1 MLAQAFLQRLVSCG
15 ALLALLSFTHSLHSL
30 SFSSF
35 GGATYF
41 TSVCSF
47 SHWHN
52 IIFRYWITDLTQ
64 APSLD
69 IADFTLVINL
79 SLVLQMQHFILFV
92 SFVVKIEE
100 DFYLFCKSLKVVVHP
115 S

>member
-1 MLAQAFLQRLVSCG
+1 M
-15 ALLALLSFTHSLHSL
+15 ALLALLAFTHSLHPF
-30 SFSSF
+30 SFIGF
-35 GGATYF
+35 RGTTYF
-41 TSVCSF
+41 ASVCSF

-52 IIFRYWITDLTQ
+52 IIFRYWITDLIQ
-64 APSLD
+64 AASLD

-100 DFYLFCKSLKVVVHP
+100 DFYLFCKSLEVVVHP

>member
-1 MLAQAFLQRLVSCG
+1 MLAQAFLQRLVSYG
-15 ALLALLSFTHSLHSL
+15 SLLTLLAFTHSLHPL
-30 SFSSF
+30 C
-35 GGATYF
+35 GGTTYF

-47 SHWHN
+47 SLWHN
-52 IIFRYWITDLTQ
+52 IIFRYLITDLIQT
-64 APSLD
+64 ASLD

-115 S
+115 C